1 MAGRPSANNA
11 MGNTVK
17 VGQIVAA
24 FGIRGQ
30 VKVKPLTDFL
40 ERFDVGRR
48 LRLDGD
54 WVTVEASGDHKGTI
68 VLTLSGIKDRTTAES
83 LQWHNLEAMVDERPE
98 LEEGEY
104 LTEDLIG
111 LEALDESGRS
121 LGKVENVLR
130 YPAHDVL
137 VVAGV
142 MVPAV
147 SEFVASVDLTVRKI
161 VLRPIPGM
169 FEDDDVS

>member
-1 MAGRPSANNA
+1 

-48 LRLDGD
+48 LRLDGE
-54 WVTVEASGDHKGTI
+54 WVMVESCGEHKGTL
-68 VLTLSGIKDRTTAES
+68 VLSLSGIEDRTKAES
-83 LQWHNLEAMVDERPE
+83 LQWHDLEAMTDERPE
-98 LEEGEY
+98 LAEGEY

-111 LEALDESGRS
+111 LDASDESGRN
-121 LGKVENVLR
+121 LGKVEKVLR

-147 SEFVASVDLTVRKI
+147 SEFVASIDLVNRQI
-161 VLRPIPGM
+161 VLKPIPGM

>member
-1 MAGRPSANNA
+1 

-54 WVTVEASGDHKGTI
+54 WVTVEASAEHKGTI
-68 VLTLSGIKDRTTAES
+68 VLTLSGIEDRTKAES

-98 LEEGEY
+98 LDEGEY

-111 LEALDESGRS
+111 LDAFDPLGRS
-121 LGKVENVLR
+121 LGKVESVLR

-142 MVPAV
+142 MIPAV
-147 SEFVASVDLTVRKI
+147 GEFVAVVDLEERKI
-161 VLRPIPGM
+161 MLKPIPGM